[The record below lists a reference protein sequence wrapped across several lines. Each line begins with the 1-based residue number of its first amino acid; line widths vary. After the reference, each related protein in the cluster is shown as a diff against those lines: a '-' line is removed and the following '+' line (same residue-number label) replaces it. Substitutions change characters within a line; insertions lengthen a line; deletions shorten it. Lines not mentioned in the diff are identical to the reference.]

1 MPSGEMMAGCMRSVN
16 RLNDTVMGEPVN
28 LAGRLAGR
36 AALGEILAV
45 VTEGI
50 AVGEYLKL
58 ELKGFRGRVS
68 AVRVRSVAE
77 KASDVVG

>member
-1 MPSGEMMAGCMRSVN
+1 MMAGCMRSVN